1 MRKTLALFLCAA
13 LFAALFMP
21 VPASAASVSVD
32 EAVGTLSTLG
42 LLLGGDDGLE
52 LERSAT
58 RAEAAVMLLRL
69 LGLYGAAEAAAIESP
84 FQDAGWADVYLGYAY
99 DAGLVKGRTD
109 GRYGSGESVSAR
121 DYVTMALRALGY
133 VEDEDFT
140 YWTSLAFSDAIGL
153 THGEYAAGGA
163 FLREDMA
170 LVSYTA
176 LTLRPKG
183 VSQRLIDVLRLNGAV
198 SSEALKQT
206 RLASAVNA
214 GKTVRTAVE
223 VYELTSSAVFL
234 VETYETEEDLEKD
247 AVSGRGSGFFVTGDG
262 VAVLCYHELEDAA
275 FARVTTT
282 DGRSFDLTGVL
293 YYDVDRDL
301 AVVRVSRTD
310 TDGKAVRFFP
320 YLDLGDSDAVGVGD
334 TVYSVSNPLGDKAP
348 DSLSNGVLSNR
359 SRSLYVEDYPFLQH
373 TAPTSRG
380 SSGGPIMNAYGEVIG
395 YVYGSYANGE
405 LLELAIPVN
414 ALRGVELT
422 GEGTPL
428 SEVCAAEQEK
438 KAAAVITAEETELA
452 VEVGETREILVSSDC
467 PGILGVTCGTEQWDV
482 VDIEWGDFVTLQS
495 CILRVTGVTA
505 GEDDLSIK
513 FSSGYGNEDAE
524 LTIHVTVTGGEEEA
538 ADTDK

>member
-1 MRKTLALFLCAA
+1 MKKTLALILCAA
-13 LFAALFMP
+13 LFAAFFIP

-32 EAVGTLSTLG
+32 EAVGTLSTLD
-42 LLLGGDDGLE
+42 LLLGGDDGFE

-133 VEDEDFT
+133 DEDEDFT

-153 THGEYAAGGA
+153 THGEYAADGE
-163 FLREDMA
+163 FIREDMA
-170 LVSYTA
+170 LISYTA

-183 VSQRLIDVLRLNGAV
+183 ESLRLIDVLCLNGAV
-198 SSEALKQT
+198 SPEALKQT

-214 GKTVRTAVE
+214 GKTARTASE

-234 VETYETEEDLEKD
+234 VETYETEEDLEKNT
-247 AVSGRGSGFFVTGDG
+247 VRGRGSGFFVTGDG

-282 DGRSFDLTGVL
+282 DGRSYGLTGVL

-334 TVYSVSNPLGDKAP
+334 VVYSVSNPLGTVL
-348 DSLSNGVLSNR
+348 DSLSNGVVSNR
-359 SRSLYVEDYPFLQH
+359 SRSLYVEEYPFLQH

-428 SEVCAAEQEK
+428 REVCAAEQEK
-438 KAAAVITAEETELA
+438 KAAAVITAEETELT
-452 VEVGETREILVSSDC
+452 VEVGETREVLVSSDC
-467 PGILGVTCGTEQWDV
+467 PGVLGVTCGTERWDV